1 MKEEWKHKLVVES
14 NGNVAKTISNLRII
28 FTHDEELS
36 QIKFDTFCQD
46 DFSFSKRFQNVNG
59 GKIDEESVGKIQD
72 YLEQT
77 YKLRLTQSKAFEIL
91 KTTSSERSYNPVQDF
106 ILQEDWDYVPRISR
120 AIIDYLGAEDTPL
133 VREQTKLW
141 FVAAVARVFEPG
153 CKFDNVLTLPG
164 PQGIGKSTFF
174 KIGRASCRERV

>member
-1 MKEEWKHKLVVES
+1 MEEEWKHKLVVES

-77 YKLRLTQSKAFEIL
+77 YKLRLTQSKVFEIL

-106 ILQEDWDYVPRISR
+106 ILRED
-120 AIIDYLGAEDTPL
+120 
-133 VREQTKLW
+133 
-141 FVAAVARVFEPG
+141 
-153 CKFDNVLTLPG
+153 
-164 PQGIGKSTFF
+164 
-174 KIGRASCRERV
+174 

>member
-1 MKEEWKHKLVVES
+1 MEEEWKHKLVVES

-77 YKLRLTQSKAFEIL
+77 YKLRLTQSKVFEIL
-91 KTTSSERSYNPVQDF
+91 ENN
-106 ILQEDWDYVPRISR
+106 ILR
-120 AIIDYLGAEDTPL
+120 
-133 VREQTKLW
+133 TKLQ
-141 FVAAVARVFEPG
+141 P
-153 CKFDNVLTLPG
+153 
-164 PQGIGKSTFF
+164 STRLYSPRRL
-174 KIGRASCRERV
+174 GLCASYLQSYHRLFGS

>member
-1 MKEEWKHKLVVES
+1 MVES

-77 YKLRLTQSKAFEIL
+77 YKLRLTQSKVFEIL

-133 VREQTKLW
+133 VVNRQSCGLLQPSL
-141 FVAAVARVFEPG
+141 VCLSLG
-153 CKFDNVLTLPG
+153 
-164 PQGIGKSTFF
+164 
-174 KIGRASCRERV
+174 ASLIMCLHCLVHKA

>member
-1 MKEEWKHKLVVES
+1 MEEEWKHKLVVES

-91 KTTSSERSYNPVQDF
+91 KTHPQNEVT
-106 ILQEDWDYVPRISR
+106 
-120 AIIDYLGAEDTPL
+120 
-133 VREQTKLW
+133 
-141 FVAAVARVFEPG
+141 
-153 CKFDNVLTLPG
+153 TLY
-164 PQGIGKSTFF
+164 KTLFSK
-174 KIGRASCRERV
+174 KIGIMCLVSPELS